1 MNITTANFEEIKK
14 WENVEVERS
23 ASEAQ
28 KRETEDLRLSEK
40 TVERYLNP
48 PADTPYQLEFAYHL
62 LGDVSGKTVLD
73 YGCGAGEN
81 SVLIASHGA
90 AKVVGID
97 ISPELVE
104 LGMRRLALHGFA
116 AQAEL
121 KVGSAHELPIED
133 ESVDV
138 VFGMAILHH
147 LDLQLASAEV
157 FRVLKNGGRAIFL
170 EPVRNSRV
178 VKFVRNLIPY
188 TAPDISPF
196 ERPLTDMELEKF
208 AERFSKYRS
217 RAFSIPF
224 VNLVNVLGLPESI
237 LHKAIKLDGKILN
250 TAPFLKN
257 YTSVRV
263 VEMTK

>member
-1 MNITTANFEEIKK
+1 MNATVNFEDIRK
-14 WENVEVERS
+14 WESVEVERS

-28 KRETEDLRLSEK
+28 KRETENLRLDEK

-48 PADTPYQLEFAYHL
+48 PVDTPYQLEYAYHL
-62 LGDVSGKTVLD
+62 LGDASGKTVLD

-90 AKVVGID
+90 EKVIGID

-104 LGMRRLALHGFA
+104 LGHQRLALHGFA
-116 AQAEL
+116 GKAEL
-121 KVGSAHELPIED
+121 RVGSAHELPLED

-157 FRVLKNGGRAIFL
+157 FRVLKKGGRAIFL
-170 EPVRNSRV
+170 EPVRNSKFI
-178 VKFVRNLIPY
+178 KFVRNLIPY
-188 TAPDISPF
+188 QSPDVSPF
-196 ERPLTDMELEKF
+196 ERPLTEPELEKF
-208 AERFSKYRS
+208 AESFSAYRS

-224 VNLVNVLGLPESI
+224 VNLIEVLGLSENL
-237 LHKAIKLDGKILN
+237 LHRAIRLDGKILKS
-250 TAPFLKN
+250 APFLKN
-257 YTSVRV
+257 YASVRV
-263 VEMTK
+263 IEMTK

>member
-1 MNITTANFEEIKK
+1 MNATVNFEDIRK
-14 WENVEVERS
+14 WESVEVERS

-28 KRETEDLRLSEK
+28 KRETEDLRLSQDV
-40 TVERYLNP
+40 VERYLNP
-48 PADTPYQLEFAYHL
+48 PSDTPYQLEYAYHL

-90 AKVVGID
+90 EKVVGID

-104 LGMRRLALHGFA
+104 LGHQRLALHGFA
-116 AQAEL
+116 ETAEL
-121 KVGSAHELPIED
+121 RVGSAHELPLED

-157 FRVLKNGGRAIFL
+157 FRVLKKGGRAIFL
-170 EPVRNSRV
+170 EPVRNSKFVR
-178 VKFVRNLIPY
+178 FVRNLIPY
-188 TAPDISPF
+188 EAPDISPF
-196 ERPLTDMELEKF
+196 ERPLTEAELEKF
-208 AERFSKYRS
+208 AGRFSAYRS

-224 VNLVNVLGLPESI
+224 VNLINVLGFRESL
-237 LHKAIKLDGKILN
+237 LHRAIRLDGKILK

-257 YTSVRV
+257 YASVRV

>member
-1 MNITTANFEEIKK
+1 MNATANFEEIRK

-28 KRETEDLRLSEK
+28 KRETENLRLDER

-48 PADTPYQLEFAYHL
+48 PADTPYQLEYAYHL
-62 LGDVSGKTVLD
+62 LSDVKGKTVLD

-90 AKVVGID
+90 EKVIGID
-97 ISPELVE
+97 ISPELVA
-104 LGMRRLALHGFA
+104 LGHERLKLHGFA
-116 AQAEL
+116 ETADL
-121 KVGSAHELPIED
+121 RVGSAHELPVET

-147 LDLQLASAEV
+147 LDLQLASNEV
-157 FRVLKNGGRAIFL
+157 FRVLKKGGRAIFL
-170 EPVRNSRV
+170 EPVRNSKFVRV
-178 VKFVRNLIPY
+178 VRNLIPY
-188 TAPDISPF
+188 ESPDVSPF
-196 ERPLTDMELEKF
+196 ERPLTDAELEKF
-208 AERFSKYRS
+208 AERFSGFRS

-224 VNLVNVLGLPESI
+224 VNLVNVLGLSESV
-237 LHKAIKLDGKILN
+237 LHRAIRLDGKILKA
-250 TAPFLKN
+250 APFLKN
-257 YTSVRV
+257 YASVRV

>member
-1 MNITTANFEEIKK
+1 MNATVNFEDIRK
-14 WENVEVERS
+14 WESVEVERS

-28 KRETEDLRLSEK
+28 KRETEDLRISGE

-48 PADTPYQLEFAYHL
+48 PPDTPYQLEYAYHL
-62 LGDVSGKTVLD
+62 LGDARGLTVLD

-90 AKVVGID
+90 KKVIGID
-97 ISPELVE
+97 ISPELIG
-104 LGMRRLALHGFA
+104 LGHERLALHGFA
-116 AQAEL
+116 EKAEL
-121 KVGSAHELPIED
+121 RVGSAHELPLED

-157 FRVLKNGGRAIFL
+157 FRVLKKGGRAIFL
-170 EPVRNSRV
+170 EPVRNSKLI
-178 VKFVRNLIPY
+178 KFMRNLIPY
-188 TAPDISPF
+188 QAPDVSPF
-196 ERPLTDMELEKF
+196 ERPLTEAELEKF
-208 AERFSKYRS
+208 AERFSQYRN

-224 VNLVNVLGLPESI
+224 VNLINVLGLPENL
-237 LHKAIKLDGKILN
+237 LHRAIRLDGKILK

-257 YTSVRV
+257 YASVRV

>member
-1 MNITTANFEEIKK
+1 MNMAANVEEIRK
-14 WENVEVERS
+14 WESVEVERS

-28 KRETEDLRLSEK
+28 KRETENLLIDER
-40 TVERYLNP
+40 TIERYLNP

-62 LGDVSGKTVLD
+62 LGDAAGKTVLD

-90 AKVVGID
+90 RRVIGID

-104 LGMRRLALHGFA
+104 LGQQRLALHGFA
-116 AQAEL
+116 ASAEL
-121 KVGSAHELPIED
+121 RVGSAHELPVED
-133 ESVDV
+133 ESIDV

-147 LDLQLASAEV
+147 LDLPLASREV
-157 FRVLKNGGRAIFL
+157 FRVLKKGGRAIFL

-178 VKFVRNLIPY
+178 VRFVRNLIPY

-196 ERPLTDMELEKF
+196 ERPLTDAELEEF
-208 AERFSKYRS
+208 ARNFSKYRD

-224 VNLVNVLGLPESI
+224 VNLVNVLGLPESL
-237 LHKAIKLDGKILN
+237 LHKAIRLDGRILKA
-250 TAPFLKN
+250 APFLKN
-257 YTSVRV
+257 YASVRV
-263 VEMTK
+263 VELTK